1 MKQRDFWIGFTWGAA
16 AAIGGALVA
25 GRVRR
30 GGASRILRLEKS
42 LQIAR
47 PPAEVFDVW
56 SDFEELAKY
65 IGLLESVRSS
75 GHRSHWTANIKGVP
89 LQWDAEL
96 TQLIPNQAMGWKS
109 VKGPQHSGRVTFSP
123 LGNDTL
129 VHVQMNYMPPVR
141 FLRLALSPFSG
152 EIEGYL
158 EQALRDVKAG
168 LEKRPVTAATEKR
181 RQDTLGRA
189 TGTHGTGPELIAEQQ
204 NPRFGAPS
212 TPVEY
217 TAPPEAKR

>member
-16 AAIGGALVA
+16 AAFGGALVA

-65 IGLLESVRSS
+65 TGLLESVRSS
-75 GHRSHWTANIKGVP
+75 GHRSHWRANVNGVP
-89 LQWDAEL
+89 LEWDAEL
-96 TQLIPNQAMGWKS
+96 TQLIPNQAIGWKS
-109 VKGPQHSGRVTFSP
+109 VSGPQHSGRVTFSP

-129 VHVQMNYMPPVR
+129 VHVQMNYMPPAR
-141 FLRLALSPFSG
+141 LLRLVLSPFSG
-152 EIEGYL
+152 EIEGYI
-158 EQALRDVKAG
+158 EQALREVKAG
-168 LEKRPVTAATEKR
+168 LEKRPVTAPTEKR
-181 RQDTLGRA
+181 RQDALGRA
-189 TGTHGTGPELIAEQQ
+189 TGTYGTGPELIAEQQ
-204 NPRFGAPS
+204 NQRFGAPS